1 MAKKQNQTPESA
13 LASAVGRAIR
23 SYFDTR
29 VSDNISKLKD
39 DFEKVSGKAYD
50 KLTQAEIK
58 ALDGIAKMAHS
69 AIEEIKQNS
78 PNDFGA
84 DAAQAVHEELKKH
97 GVKPSGKKKKKS
109 KSRSQRSPETIEADR
124 KRILQKMG
132 KGAKSVG
139 EIAER
144 TELSKST
151 VQRDLAA
158 LVKDKKVKK
167 NKGTK
172 GVADSATYQKQ

>member
-1 MAKKQNQTPESA
+1 MAKKQNQSPESA
-13 LASAVGRAIR
+13 LASAVGRAVR
-23 SYFDTR
+23 SYLDTR

-50 KLTQAEIK
+50 KLTHAEVR
-58 ALDGIAKMAHS
+58 ALDGIAKMAHN
-69 AIEEIKQNS
+69 AIQEIKKNS

-84 DAAQAVHEELKKH
+84 DAAQTVHEELKKH
-97 GVKPSGKKKKKS
+97 GVKPSGKKKS
-109 KSRSQRSPETIEADR
+109 TSRSQRSPEKIEADR
-124 KRILQKMG
+124 KLILQKMG
-132 KGAKSVG
+132 KTAKPVS

-144 TELSKST
+144 TALDKST

-172 GVADSATYQKQ
+172 GVADSATYQKT